1 MSLFFS
7 FILAM
12 FVTMSLMPLLIRS
25 AARLNLVDIPNH
37 RKVHS
42 GAIPRIGGIAM
53 VAGSV
58 LPMVLWLNADML
70 LLGLLLGSVVIFV
83 FGFLDDR
90 KNLNYR
96 IKFLGQSIGVLV
108 VILVGDV
115 RIDIIPL
122 AGLEPVPS
130 YVSIPVTFIFLIGIT
145 NAINLADGL
154 DGLAGGTMLLSFGAI
169 ALLGYI
175 EQNYTVVLTAVA
187 VLGSILGFLRF
198 NTHPAEVFMGDGGS
212 QFLGFAVG
220 VCAILLT
227 QHDSALSPALP
238 ILLLGLPILDT
249 FMVMAQRVYENRS
262 PFSPD
267 KNHIHH
273 KLLALGFDHYE
284 AVFVIYVMQSL
295 LVINAYYFRYNSDEF
310 LICLYLTLSAFV
322 IAVFRVANLTGW
334 RLRSGGDDDNARPLL
349 AISVGR
355 FNDFQKQ
362 GILTEWMSVTA
373 GLIISIYFLVVVL
386 SVPSVLTT
394 DLAVLTVFLVL
405 AAGYL
410 RIYHRQNFA
419 PWTDRAYAYVVCTL
433 IVYLQQK
440 NMRLLDGLYY
450 LTDVFFF
457 VLAVTVAIGF
467 RYAKNKNFKF
477 STLDFLV
484 LFVAFSVPNLPS
496 VNAES
501 ELSGAIVKLIVLFYA
516 TELIMCSVKIVN
528 WVRYVSLTT
537 LGLLVIKAII

>member
-1 MSLFFS
+1 M
-7 FILAM
+7 
-12 FVTMSLMPLLIRS
+12 
-25 AARLNLVDIPNH
+25 
-37 RKVHS
+37 
-42 GAIPRIGGIAM
+42 
-53 VAGSV
+53 
-58 LPMVLWLNADML
+58 
-70 LLGLLLGSVVIFV
+70 
-83 FGFLDDR
+83 
-90 KNLNYR
+90 
-96 IKFLGQSIGVLV
+96 
-108 VILVGDV
+108 
-115 RIDIIPL
+115 
-122 AGLEPVPS
+122 
-130 YVSIPVTFIFLIGIT
+130 
-145 NAINLADGL
+145 
-154 DGLAGGTMLLSFGAI
+154 
-169 ALLGYI
+169 
-175 EQNYTVVLTAVA
+175 
-187 VLGSILGFLRF
+187 
-198 NTHPAEVFMGDGGS
+198 
-212 QFLGFAVG
+212 
-220 VCAILLT
+220 
-227 QHDSALSPALP
+227 
-238 ILLLGLPILDT
+238 
-249 FMVMAQRVYENRS
+249 
-262 PFSPD
+262 
-267 KNHIHH
+267 
-273 KLLALGFDHYE
+273 
-284 AVFVIYVMQSL
+284 
-295 LVINAYYFRYNSDEF
+295 
-310 LICLYLTLSAFV
+310 
-322 IAVFRVANLTGW
+322 
-334 RLRSGGDDDNARPLL
+334 